1 MPNET
6 KELDTVLHITQVL
19 SFSVSFQC
27 RALLS
32 LPCHR
37 DVPICIDRVPSPLF
51 PGSCFRTYRHTI
63 VFWILRR
70 MALPSSL
77 RNNFSPL
84 ELEFVTEEEF
94 VEIKPSVRLAKT
106 RLLSGVRAF
115 EQRLPKRVGT
125 RLIHPNP
132 FESVSCESRRSSAPS
147 RRRMQRKCR
156 YG

>member
-1 MPNET
+1 
-6 KELDTVLHITQVL
+6 
-19 SFSVSFQC
+19 
-27 RALLS
+27 
-32 LPCHR
+32 
-37 DVPICIDRVPSPLF
+37 
-51 PGSCFRTYRHTI
+51 
-63 VFWILRR
+63 

-106 RLLSGVRAF
+106 RLLSGVRTISNIRT
-115 EQRLPKRVGT
+115 QSQQLG
-125 RLIHPNP
+125 
-132 FESVSCESRRSSAPS
+132 SCMYMYLCELDLCMSRRSSVLL